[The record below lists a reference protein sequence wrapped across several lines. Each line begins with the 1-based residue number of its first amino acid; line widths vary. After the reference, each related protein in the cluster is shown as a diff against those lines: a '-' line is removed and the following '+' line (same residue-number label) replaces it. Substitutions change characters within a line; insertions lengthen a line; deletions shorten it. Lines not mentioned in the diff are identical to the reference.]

1 MVYNK
6 GNAIILTCKGLTFIM
21 RWVRDHTPQ
30 PQVQSLYRKALLVTM
45 LGNTVLAVSKALVA
59 YLSGSVALY
68 ADAANSISDVI
79 YSMLMVW
86 GLWIALSPP
95 DLSHPQGHSRFEP
108 LVGLLVTLSMGVAG
122 YQAARMSIERFL
134 QGGSVVEPGWPTA
147 VLLASAGIKLGMYFF
162 IRQVAHKL
170 ESPTLETTARDNLSD
185 VLTSSAAFVG
195 ALGSTFIHPL
205 TDPLAGLLVA
215 GWIFR
220 SVISTGKENLG
231 FLTGAGASS
240 KLRDQVVATAESV
253 PGVQRVHHTMTE
265 YAGPK
270 LVVDLHINVDGQMT
284 LQEAHGIADEVI
296 HRLESMP
303 EVDRA
308 YVHIEPEGYN

>member
-1 MVYNK
+1 
-6 GNAIILTCKGLTFIM
+6 M
-21 RWVRDHTPQ
+21 RWVRDYTPQ
-30 PQVQSLYRKALLVTM
+30 PDVESQYRQALLVTI
-45 LGNTVLAVSKALVA
+45 LGNTLLAVSKALVA
-59 YLSGSVALY
+59 YISGSVALY

-86 GLWIALSPP
+86 GLWIALRPP

-108 LVGLLVTLSMGVAG
+108 LVGMLVTFSMGVAG

-134 QGGSVVEPGWPTA
+134 QGGIAVEPGWPTA

-162 IRQVAHKL
+162 IRTAARQL
-170 ESPTLETTARDNLSD
+170 DSPTLETTARDNLSD
-185 VLTSSAAFVG
+185 VLTSSAAFLG
-195 ALGSTFIHPL
+195 ALGSTYIHPL

-220 SVISTGKENLG
+220 AVAMTGKENLG
-231 FLTGAGASS
+231 FLTGAGASPD
-240 KLRDQVVATAESV
+240 LRDQVVAVASAV

-265 YAGPK
+265 YAGPR
-270 LVVDLHINVDGQMT
+270 LVVDLHINVNGQMT
-284 LQEAHGIADEVI
+284 LDEAHGIADEVI
-296 HRLESMP
+296 SRLESMP